1 MINNDNIEKKM
12 KDMKYSINI
21 SLMIDSLYNMI
32 IYKKCE
38 IELSFE
44 WIMSYLKEN
53 HGIKMQNVDVMRYLN
68 MMKLN
73 MRLREV
79 KEWIKSIWIIKML

>member
-1 MINNDNIEKKM
+1 MINNDDIEKKM

-44 WIMSYLKEN
+44 
-53 HGIKMQNVDVMRYLN
+53 
-68 MMKLN
+68 
-73 MRLREV
+73 
-79 KEWIKSIWIIKML
+79 